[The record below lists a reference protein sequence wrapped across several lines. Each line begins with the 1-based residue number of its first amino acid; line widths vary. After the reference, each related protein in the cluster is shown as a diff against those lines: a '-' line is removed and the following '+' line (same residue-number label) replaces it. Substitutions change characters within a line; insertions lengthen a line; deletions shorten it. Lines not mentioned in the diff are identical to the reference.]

1 MGASH
6 QAACRACGHTF
17 SARIGGGW
25 NFILVRCTECGRSK
39 TLDRPAQPQP
49 DNAATGPANTANHP
63 ANNKTPGRC
72 QCGGEYTED
81 APVRCPQCKS
91 TDIEI
96 GEPDILYD

>member
-1 MGASH
+1 MGASYE
-6 QAACRACGHTF
+6 AVCRACGHTF
-17 SARIGGGW
+17 SARLGGGW

-39 TLDRPAQPQP
+39 THDKDAHNEP
-49 DNAATGPANTANHP
+49 DKGASGPASAANQRANHP
-63 ANNKTPGRC
+63 AAGRC

-81 APVRCPQCKS
+81 APVRCPRCKS